1 MPEQAPTIQ
10 AQELEV
16 EEMIRGTDHFGH
28 REAAGIVV
36 DLFWDRR
43 DLHDEFRVEVKDRRD
58 GTRFVLYPATGR
70 EAIRPFITRSRRR
83 PASGRR
89 EGRPGLTRSSLPAAG
104 RSQITAEGVLT

>member
-1 MPEQAPTIQ
+1 V
-10 AQELEV
+10 EV
-16 EEMIRGTDHFGH
+16 EDMIRGTDHFGH

-70 EAIRPFITRSRRR
+70 EAIQAFHHPFSSA
-83 PASGRR
+83 PAGKR
-89 EGRPGLTRSSLPAAG
+89 AA
-104 RSQITAEGVLT
+104 

>member
-1 MPEQAPTIQ
+1 V
-10 AQELEV
+10 EV
-16 EEMIRGTDHFGH
+16 EEMICGTDRFGH

-70 EAIRPFITRSRRR
+70 EAIQAFHHPFSTPPGTR
-83 PASGRR
+83 
-89 EGRPGLTRSSLPAAG
+89 AA
-104 RSQITAEGVLT
+104 